1 MIQKNKLLVYGV
13 VALLAYYLYDRNRKM
28 RLVADLKDGANTD
41 FVEEVVDTKPSESDC
56 RQEWVQKIGSKTKFR
71 SAEALAKSQNDYISS
86 CLKNK

>member
-1 MIQKNKLLVYGV
+1 MIQNNKLLVYGV

-41 FVEEVVDTKPSESDC
+41 FVQEVTDMKQNESDC
-56 RQEWVQKIGSKTKFR
+56 RKEWVQKIGSVTRFI
-71 SAEALAKSQNDYISS
+71 SSEARAKSENDYISS

>member
-1 MIQKNKLLVYGV
+1 MIQNNKLLVYGV

-41 FVEEVVDTKPSESDC
+41 FAQEVTDMKPTESDC
-56 RQEWVQKIGSKTKFR
+56 RKEWVQKIGSVTKFR
-71 SAEALAKSQNDYISS
+71 SEEARLESENNYILS

>member
-1 MIQKNKLLVYGV
+1 
-13 VALLAYYLYDRNRKM
+13 M
-28 RLVADLKDGANTD
+28 RLVSDLKDGANTD
-41 FVEEVVDTKPSESDC
+41 FVEEVADIKPNC